1 MQSSAAIEI
10 VNLTKRYKK
19 RINPTLN
26 GLNLSIPKGSL
37 FGILAPNGAGK
48 TTTIEIVCGLKKFDE
63 GDVFVGGYSVKK
75 DIKKIKKLIGL
86 VPQDIALFSSL
97 TGRENL
103 TVIGGIYGI
112 RKDELKSRID
122 TLLNQFGLTNSAGK
136 LITEY
141 SGGMKRRINII
152 AGLLHEPEIL
162 ILDEPTVG
170 VDAQSRNLILEELIK
185 INKTGTTI
193 LFISHYLEEAECI
206 CDTVA
211 MMDGGKI
218 VLQGNPRTL
227 TDSEPGCR
235 NLEALYFKLSGKQ
248 MRDSYE

>member
-1 MQSSAAIEI
+1 MQSRPAIEI
-10 VNLTKRYKK
+10 VNLSKRYKN

-26 GLNLSIPKGSL
+26 GLSLSIPQGSL

-48 TTTIEIVCGLKKFDE
+48 TTTIDIICGLKKFE
-63 GDVFVGGYSVKK
+63 GGDVFVGGYSVKK

-86 VPQDIALFSSL
+86 VPQEIALFSAL

-112 RKDELKSRID
+112 SKEELKIRINS
-122 TLLNQFGLTNSAGK
+122 LLDQFGLSNSADKVIG
-136 LITEY
+136 EY
-141 SGGMKRRINII
+141 SGGMKRRINLI
-152 AGLLHEPEIL
+152 AGLLHNPEIL

-170 VDAQSRNLILEELIK
+170 VDSQSRNLILEELIK
-185 INKTGTTI
+185 INKKGTTI
-193 LFISHYLEEAECI
+193 LFISHYLEEAECL
-206 CDTVA
+206 CDTIA
-211 MMDGGKI
+211 MIDGGKI

-227 TDSEPGCR
+227 TDSEPGCK
-235 NLEALYFKLSGKQ
+235 NLEALYFKLTGKQ